1 MMPSKEN
8 HVKKS
13 FLRLSAL
20 VLALV
25 LLPAGA
31 AWADDFSATL
41 TGPGQGLASIVTGDG
56 TVQYAILTQGIGT
69 PTSAAILQGN
79 NLFVNLPGSFS
90 GGSAAGTVA
99 TQADLAA
106 LEANPG
112 NFSVRVQGPGGTLQ
126 GPLAK
131 TGEGDGGEEP
141 PPPPPPGD
149 CPDGFFADDQY
160 PDFCFDVTI
169 TPPGDTPIDGTR
181 EAVCI
186 EDTVCVSGALPGR
199 AEVYVR
205 VIGPRPNGFLW
216 PTIVRFTPSQVNV
229 EIFQISTEELQSY
242 QLDAV
247 GPNEDDLSGLQDRT
261 GFQP

>member
-8 HVKKS
+8 NVKNRFRS
-13 FLRLSAL
+13 LSAL
-20 VLALV
+20 VLALF

-79 NLFVNLPGSFS
+79 NVFVNLPASFS
-90 GGSAAGTVA
+90 GGSAAGTTA

-126 GPLAK
+126 GPLAL
-131 TGEGDGGEEP
+131 TSEGDGEEP

-149 CPDGFFADDQY
+149 CPDGYFTDDTY
-160 PDFCFDVTI
+160 PDFCFDVSI
-169 TPPGDTPIDGTR
+169 TPPGEAPIDGTR
-181 EAVCI
+181 EASCI
-186 EDTVCVSGALPGR
+186 EDTVCVSGALAGR
-199 AEVYVR
+199 SEVYVR
-205 VIGPRPNGFLW
+205 IIGPRPNGFLW

-229 EIFQISTEELQSY
+229 DIFQISTEETKSY